1 VIPKRVVL
9 AVSAGSL
16 AAMLWP
22 APAAAQHH
30 PGPPPRTTVHVGVG
44 VGYGYY
50 RPYPYYGGYWG
61 PYSPFYFG
69 FGYGWG
75 PWYAS
80 PWYAAPWGYPYAYGY
95 PAAYYYPNYSS
106 ARIEVKPNTAHVYL
120 DGYLVGEVD
129 KFDGVFQRLDLPTGE
144 HEIAVYQPGYRTFRQ
159 KTLFRP
165 GEGYH
170 FKANLEPLP
179 AGASEDPP
187 KPDPTRP
194 DPYREAADPYRNA
207 PPPREP
213 YYPPQD
219 QNPPYPGDQNAPRD
233 PGRTRPLPERSG
245 DRRAPES
252 HDFGTLNVRVQ
263 PADAVITIDGERWDS
278 PGGGSRL
285 IVQLAAGEHR
295 IEVRKDGF
303 KTYTSTV
310 QLRPGE
316 SQTVNVSL
324 PPGGGLQ

>member
-9 AVSAGSL
+9 AVSAGSV

-22 APAAAQHH
+22 ATAAAQYR

-44 VGYGYY
+44 VGPGYY
-50 RPYPYYGGYWG
+50 RPYPYYGYWG

-80 PWYAAPWGYPYAYGY
+80 PWYAGPWGYPYGAFAY
-95 PAAYYYPNYSS
+95 PAPYYYPNYAS
-106 ARIEVKPNTAHVYL
+106 ARIEVKPNAAHVYL

-129 KFDGVFQRLDLPTGE
+129 QFDGVFQRLDLPTGE
-144 HEIAVYQPGYRTFRQ
+144 HEISVYQPGYKTFRQ

-165 GEGYH
+165 GQGYH
-170 FKANLEPLP
+170 FKATLEPLP
-179 AGASEDPP
+179 AGAPEEGPP
-187 KPDPTRP
+187 APDPNRP
-194 DPYREAADPYRNA
+194 DPYREARDPYRNA
-207 PPPREP
+207 PPREP

-233 PGRTRPLPERSG
+233 PGRTRPLPERSA
-245 DRRAPES
+245 DRRAPAS
-252 HDFGTLNVRVQ
+252 TDFGTLNVRVQ

-278 PGGGSRL
+278 PEGGSRL

-295 IEVRKDGF
+295 IEVKKEGF

-310 QLRPGE
+310 QIRPGE
-316 SQTVNVSL
+316 NQTVNVSL
-324 PPGGGLQ
+324 LAVGSRQ